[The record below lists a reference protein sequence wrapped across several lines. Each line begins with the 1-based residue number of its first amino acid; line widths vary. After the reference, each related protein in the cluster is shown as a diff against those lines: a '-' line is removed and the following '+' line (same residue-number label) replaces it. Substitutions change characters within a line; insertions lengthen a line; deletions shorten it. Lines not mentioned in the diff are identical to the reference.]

1 MPDLK
6 LRAPKEQD
14 LSTSSEAVRPQ
25 RIIYGTAT
33 SLLRRSGKVDLPVSS
48 WIAVDK
54 TVANQRRLA

>member
-1 MPDLK
+1 MAEHSMPDLK

-33 SLLRRSGKVDLPVSS
+33 SLLRRSGKV
-48 WIAVDK
+48 
-54 TVANQRRLA
+54 